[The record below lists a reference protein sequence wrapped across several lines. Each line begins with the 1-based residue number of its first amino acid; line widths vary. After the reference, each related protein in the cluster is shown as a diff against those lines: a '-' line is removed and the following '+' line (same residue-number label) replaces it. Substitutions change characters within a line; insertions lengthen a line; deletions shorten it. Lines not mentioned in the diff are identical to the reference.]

1 MIFGMD
7 IRTCAITYLQL
18 VRKNVHLS
26 FQNCSMG
33 ISILFTT
40 VSGIVVISGLIM
52 CFVLVLN
59 VSDLIYTHKLCR
71 LRKIILWVAKTTLAH
86 GSLACVN

>member
-7 IRTCAITYLQL
+7 IHTCAITHLQL
-18 VRKNVHLS
+18 VRKNVDLS
-26 FQNCSMG
+26 FQNGSMG

-40 VSGIVVISGLIM
+40 VSGIVVINGLIV

-59 VSDLIYTHKLCR
+59 VSDLILYPY
-71 LRKIILWVAKTTLAH
+71 IM
-86 GSLACVN
+86 

>member
-7 IRTCAITYLQL
+7 IRTCAITHLQL
-18 VRKNVHLS
+18 VRKNVDFS

-33 ISILFTT
+33 ISILFPT
-40 VSGIVVISGLIM
+40 VSDIVVISGLIV

-59 VSDLIYTHKLCR
+59 VSDLILYQY
-71 LRKIILWVAKTTLAH
+71 IM
-86 GSLACVN
+86 